1 MDIRLPLRYREVG
14 VEEWTESAT
23 QNISRTGVLFQTSS
37 LHVTG
42 SLVQID
48 LTLPAVRPLQEPK
61 GAQFVSLG
69 RIVRTVMAGDDVA
82 LAVQFLEYQLTR
94 RADTDS

>member
-14 VEEWTESAT
+14 TEHWTESAT
-23 QNISRTGVLFQTSS
+23 QNISRTGVLFQASTP
-37 LHVTG
+37 HATG

-48 LTLPAVRPLQEPK
+48 LRLPPVRPLQEQQ

-69 RIVRTVMAGDDVA
+69 RIVRSVMDGRDVT
-82 LAVQFLEYQLTR
+82 LAVQFLEYQLSR
-94 RADTDS
+94 HGDTDS